1 MYISKWKA
9 AALLAAGAF
18 IASVLLSFSCGQ
30 KRSDDSG
37 ELAAIAYLIGIGV
50 LRPSVINRPST
61 EGDPGN
67 AQALECAKPCE
78 IPVDP

>member
-1 MYISKWKA
+1 MHVSKWRA
-9 AALLAAGAF
+9 AALVAAAGF
-18 IASVLLSFSCGQ
+18 IVSVLLTFSCGQ

-67 AQALECAKPCE
+67 AQAMECAMPCE
-78 IPVDP
+78 IPADP